1 MFTHASTASSRTES
15 WGEGGNKEGEQKPH
29 QLRANSPDSGSAAGR
44 SRRGVGR
51 RPTCSSEARLENM
64 GMISLLTLS
73 SSSTLANS
81 PSLEAAARRTMGVSS
96 EHRFRKYLGR

>member
-1 MFTHASTASSRTES
+1 MRGSRSPISPGPPPQTRGPPQ
-15 WGEGGNKEGEQKPH
+15 GEAAEGWAGG
-29 QLRANSPDSGSAAGR
+29 
-44 SRRGVGR
+44 
-51 RPTCSSEARLENM
+51 PTCSSEARLENM

-96 EHRFRKYLGR
+96 EHRFRKYLGG